1 MFEEEDGKWQLGHVR
16 LNRHNLKARL
26 TLHEVSIHE
35 SQYSAPQNLKMYHH
49 SDP

>member
-1 MFEEEDGKWQLGHVR
+1 MLQIGHVR

-35 SQYSAPQNLKMYHH
+35 SEYSAPQNLKLTVTNY
-49 SDP
+49 PNIIQV